1 MKQIILSNVSKAE
14 GEPSE
19 TTHTATTGAE
29 PSVTMEGFI
38 ALRTV
43 SVYVKAHIEDSK

>member
-1 MKQIILSNVSKAE
+1 MKQIILSNASKTE

-29 PSVTMEGFI
+29 PVTMEGFI

-43 SVYVKAHIEDSK
+43 YVKAHIEGSK

>member
-1 MKQIILSNVSKAE
+1 MKQIILSNASKAE

-19 TTHTATTGAE
+19 ITHTATTGAE
-29 PSVTMEGFI
+29 PVTMNGFM

-43 SVYVKAHIEDSK
+43 SVYVKAHIEGSK